1 MQCKTLLN
9 YIKCNFTLKVLW
21 AVLGVAQWIK
31 HGLRTMLPI
40 RFPARAHVWVPH
52 RGCVKG
58 NSTLM
63 LLSLS
68 FSLPSSISKNKK
80 IKSF

>member
-21 AVLGVAQWIK
+21 AVLGVAQWIE

-40 RFPARAHVWVPH
+40 RFPVRAHASVVGQVPS
-52 RGCVKG
+52 GG
-58 NSTLM
+58 QESTH
-63 LLSLS
+63 
-68 FSLPSSISKNKK
+68 
-80 IKSF
+80 